1 VTKRLV
7 RATPIVLGHL
17 HELGALP
24 VLREAVT
31 VLKGCSTSIHG
42 GAGAANI
49 IGHWTAT
56 TRTSSLMI
64 RVTLIALGHLHE
76 LGPLGLKRAVSSSGS
91 TVGGIRAAVPVGFRA
106 TASGA
111 RSLIRATLLVLGYIH
126 EPGLFGHERTFSSSW
141 STEQITA
148 GPVRLRTAPAIVTI
162 GLIRATLPA
171 LGHLHQRDPL
181 GHKRAVSSSGS
192 TEIVTA
198 EPVELWGHWAA
209 APRA

>member
-1 VTKRLV
+1 MTHKIQDSNISVNKWNNLKTKLRAVSSSGSTEVDVIAAEPVGVRATGSVTKRLV

-76 LGPLGLKRAVSSSGS
+76 LGPLGLKG
-91 TVGGIRAAVPVGFRA
+91 
-106 TASGA
+106 
-111 RSLIRATLLVLGYIH
+111 
-126 EPGLFGHERTFSSSW
+126 
-141 STEQITA
+141 
-148 GPVRLRTAPAIVTI
+148 
-162 GLIRATLPA
+162 
-171 LGHLHQRDPL
+171 
-181 GHKRAVSSSGS
+181 AVSSSGS

-198 EPVELWGHWAA
+198 GPVELWGHWAA